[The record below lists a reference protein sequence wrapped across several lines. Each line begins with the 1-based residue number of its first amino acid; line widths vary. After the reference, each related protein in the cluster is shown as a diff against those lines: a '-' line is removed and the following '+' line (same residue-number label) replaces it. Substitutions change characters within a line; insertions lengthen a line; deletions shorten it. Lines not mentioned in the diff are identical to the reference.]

1 MKFNWNDLFGSWSGE
16 LHSLQDLFV
25 LELRDM
31 YNAEKQILTALPKM
45 AAAASSPELKNAFRQ
60 HEQQTRTHVQRLD
73 RIFGLLNESSS
84 GETCEG
90 LEGLVSEGKQ
100 LMGYKADPSV
110 MDAGLIAAAQKVE
123 HYEMASYGSLRTWAQ
138 QMGRDDIA
146 ALLQQTLDEEGETDK
161 KLTRIAENMVNLQA
175 AHH

>member
-1 MKFNWNDLFGSWSGE
+1 MKLNWKDLFSGWSGE
-16 LHSLQDLFV
+16 LHSLNDLFV
-25 LELRDM
+25 LELRDI

-45 AAAASSPELKNAFRQ
+45 AGAASSSELKNAFRQ
-60 HEQQTRTHVQRLD
+60 HEQQTRTHVQRLE
-73 RIFGLLNESSS
+73 RIFGMLNASAQGES
-84 GETCEG
+84 CEAM
-90 LEGLVSEGKQ
+90 EGLVREGKE

-110 MDAGLIAAAQKVE
+110 LDAGLIAAAQKVE

-146 ALLQQTLDEEGETDK
+146 SLLQQTLDEEGETDK

>member
-1 MKFNWNDLFGSWSGE
+1 MKFNWHDLFGSWTGE
-16 LHSLQDLFV
+16 LHSLHDLFV
-25 LELRDM
+25 VELRDI

-45 AAAASSPELKNAFRQ
+45 ASAASSAELKKAFQQ

-73 RIFGLLNESSS
+73 RIFGMLNVSSS
-84 GETCEG
+84 GETCEAM
-90 LEGLVSEGKQ
+90 EGLVSEGKE
-100 LMGYKADPSV
+100 LLGYKADAEV

-123 HYEMASYGSLRTWAQ
+123 HYEMATYGSLRTWAQ

-146 ALLQQTLDEEGETDK
+146 NLLQQTLNEEGETDK
-161 KLTRIAENMVNLQA
+161 KLTRIAENIVNLQA